1 MTKSQHEI
9 LRDFK
14 LRSTSSRSDILKL
27 FINQHHAL
35 SYSDIE
41 KEVATNYDRVTVYR
55 TLKTFLDKG
64 MIHKVLDD
72 SGAPK
77 YALCTEMCSQA
88 HHHHNHVHF
97 KCSQCGQTNC
107 LENVEIPK
115 ISLPDGYLAAEMN
128 LLIQGVCQ
136 ACRQ

>member
-1 MTKSQHEI
+1 MSKSQQQI
-9 LRDFK
+9 LHDFQ

-27 FINQHHAL
+27 FIDQQHAL

-41 KEVATNYDRVTVYR
+41 QEVSSQYDRVTVYR

-77 YALCTEMCSQA
+77 YALCSSTCSQA

-97 KCSQCGQTNC
+97 KCTQCGQTNC
-107 LENVEIPK
+107 LENVEIPT
-115 ISLPDGYLAAEMN
+115 ISLPEGYLSEEMN
-128 LLIQGVCQ
+128 LLIQGVCRVCQ
-136 ACRQ
+136 